1 MELLTLRGVTKS
13 FGRIDAVK
21 ELDLSVEGGSIY
33 GLLGPNGAGK
43 TTTIRMIMD
52 ILAPDRGEIL
62 ILGQPN
68 SSSIRD
74 RVGYLPE
81 ERGLYRKM
89 KVEPLLHFLAELK
102 GMRRGAARERIGY
115 WLERFDLSAWRAK
128 KVEELSRGMQQKLQF
143 IATLLH
149 SPQLAILDEP
159 FTGLD
164 PVNINLVKE
173 VMLEEKKKGASIILS
188 THLMEQ
194 AEKLCDQICLIS
206 EGEKVLDG
214 NLKEIKANY
223 GKNTVVLEYEGQA
236 RFLSDREMVESY
248 DDYGRWVE
256 VHPSAGVDP
265 QEILRRAAQEVAIL
279 KFELVEPSLN
289 EIFIKTVRKGER

>member
-1 MELLTLRGVTKS
+1 
-13 FGRIDAVK
+13 
-21 ELDLSVEGGSIY
+21 
-33 GLLGPNGAGK
+33 
-43 TTTIRMIMD
+43 MD
-52 ILAPDRGEIL
+52 ILAPDQGEIR

-68 SSSIRD
+68 SSRVRD

-89 KVEPLLHFLAELK
+89 KVGHLLLFLAELK
-102 GMRRGAARERIGY
+102 GVKKTTAKERIDY
-115 WLERFDLSAWRAK
+115 WLERFDLLGWSQK
-128 KVEELSRGMQQKLQF
+128 KIEELSRGMQQKLQF
-143 IATLLH
+143 IVSFLH
-149 SPQLAILDEP
+149 SPKLVILDEP

-173 VMLEEKKKGASIILS
+173 VMLEEKRKGTSIILS

-194 AEKLCDQICLIS
+194 AEKLCDQICLIN

-214 NLKEIKANY
+214 GLNEIKANY

-236 RFLSDREMVESY
+236 DFLTDKEVVESY
-248 DDYGRWVE
+248 DDYGKWVE
-256 VHPSAGVDP
+256 IHPSPGINP
-265 QEILRRAAQEVAIL
+265 QAILKRASQEVTIF

-289 EIFIKTVRKGER
+289 EIFIQTVQKGKE